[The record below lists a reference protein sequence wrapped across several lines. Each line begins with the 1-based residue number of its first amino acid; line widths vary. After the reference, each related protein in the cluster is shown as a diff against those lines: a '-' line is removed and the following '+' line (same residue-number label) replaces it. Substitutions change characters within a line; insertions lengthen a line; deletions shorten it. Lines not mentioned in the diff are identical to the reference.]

1 MNTLKTVFGKLFK
14 EETTNLA
21 SHEVELAL
29 VDDLKKVVSEYIKSN
44 ANYQTVFNE
53 HKSLDDKFMALKA
66 KAREFYAFDK
76 KVYADAQ
83 KVIANVTK
91 QAKDLGID
99 PNSIQSLRDL
109 YQLIDDGSRS
119 YKTYEAIEKYNK

>member
-1 MNTLKTVFGKLFK
+1 MNTLKTVYGKLFK
-14 EETTNLA
+14 EETQL
-21 SHEVELAL
+21 SKHEVELAL